1 MTIDAIAMRRTLMDR
16 RAVVLRRWHE
26 DERDEQD
33 LLSEDITERTE
44 RATDQALA
52 TAIHGRRETDMRN
65 LDEIAAAI
73 LRVDAESYGKCLDC
87 GTLIASTRL
96 LVRPEAPYCSECAE
110 ARETGERVIADAR
123 S

>member
-1 MTIDAIAMRRTLMDR
+1 MSRTSGDAKWVRSSTKSMARSSDHLDV
-16 RAVVLRRWHE
+16 ALC
-26 DERDEQD
+26 QD

-87 GTLIASTRL
+87 GGPIASMRL

-110 ARETGERVIADAR
+110 ARETGDRTSA
-123 S
+123 

>member
-16 RAVVLRRWHE
+16 RAIVLRRWHE

-33 LLSEDITERTE
+33 LLSEDVTERTE
-44 RATDQALA
+44 LATDQALA

-87 GTLIASTRL
+87 GTPIASKRL

-110 ARETGERVIADAR
+110 ARETGDRTSA
-123 S
+123 